1 MLIIAATI
9 IAAQPTWG
17 RTQAAS
23 IPQLVLT
30 QGVSA
35 KSAMASRKEIAVLR
49 NAVFPEVSEG
59 QPVLFRAKTYSAES

>member
-1 MLIIAATI
+1 
-9 IAAQPTWG
+9 
-17 RTQAAS
+17 
-23 IPQLVLT
+23 LVLT